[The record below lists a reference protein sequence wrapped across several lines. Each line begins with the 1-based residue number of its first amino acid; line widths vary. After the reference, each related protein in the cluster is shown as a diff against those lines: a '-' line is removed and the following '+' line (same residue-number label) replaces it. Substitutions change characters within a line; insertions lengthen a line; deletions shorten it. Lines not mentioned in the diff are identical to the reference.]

1 MNKDQEL
8 LHAAQTNDWKQ
19 VKELVDA
26 GAYVD
31 FSDSSGRSALQRA
44 VQAGELE
51 IVKYL
56 ISKGADVN

>member
-31 FSDSSGRSALQRA
+31 FSDLSGRSALQRA